1 MPFASRQ
8 FLSPKVLASFRDLR
22 LVAKTVVD
30 GALMGLHPSKRSGAG
45 MEFSDYRPYQQGD
58 DVRFIDWKLAAR
70 SDKFFVRQSEAET
83 SVAMRVLLD
92 ASASMAH
99 EEDGVSKFDCARWL
113 AAALGYLAYEQG
125 DAIGLCALRQGGV
138 FRLPARRDRAQLTLF
153 LDALERLSPQGAWAA
168 RDEWQSLISVSK
180 RRELIVVISDMNE
193 RDDEIFST
201 IRLFARLKCDVVV
214 FHVVGKRE
222 LEFDYDG
229 ALLFEDLETGET
241 IETNADETR
250 DECKRNL
257 RRHLQSLERA
267 MLAEKIAY
275 RRLLIQEPLDEALR
289 AFLAQRNRLPR

>member
-8 FLSPKVLASFRDLR
+8 FLSPKVLASFRELR

-30 GALMGLHPSKRSGAG
+30 GALMGLHQSKRSGAG

-58 DVRFIDWKLAAR
+58 DVRLIDWKLAAR

-83 SVAMRVLLD
+83 SVALRVLLD

-113 AAALGYLAYEQG
+113 AASLGYLAYAQG
-125 DAIGLCALRQGGV
+125 DAIGLCASRQDGV
-138 FRLPARRDRAQLTLF
+138 FCLPARRDKAQLTLF
-153 LDALERLSPQGAWAA
+153 LDALERLSPQGRWAA
-168 RDEWQSLISVSK
+168 RDEWQSTLSATK
-180 RRELIVVISDMNE
+180 RRELIAVITDMHE

-201 IRLFARLKCDVVV
+201 IRVFARLKCDVVV

-222 LEFDYDG
+222 LDFDYEG

-241 IETNADETR
+241 IETNADDAR
-250 DECKRNL
+250 DECQRNF
-257 RRHLQSLERA
+257 RRHLQRLERA
-267 MLAEKIAY
+267 MLAENVAY